1 MKNIIFN
8 LILVNSI
15 FSVFIG
21 TNYSQE
27 VIDTSILNTSE
38 YKLREITI
46 SNMNKNDVVSSVTIN
61 QLNKANIAI
70 ATSVLPSVILSRS
83 GARNE
88 STVFLRGFDIRSVPI
103 FIDGIPVYLPYD
115 GYIDLGRFMVSD
127 ISKIEVSKGYSSI
140 LYGPNTIGGAINL
153 ISSVPSKK
161 LELEA
166 ETGIFTGN
174 GINSILNI
182 GSKYGKFYF
191 QGNFSKIQRDYIIL
205 SKEFDTSIYQTNHKL
220 ENSYTDDSKMSLKI
234 GFIPKGNDEYSIN
247 FISQNGDKGN
257 PIYLGTDASIKKRF
271 WQWPEWNKQ
280 SIYFISK
287 TEITDKLYMKS
298 RFFYDKF
305 ANVLISFDDKSYTTR
320 KSKSAF
326 KSHYDDY
333 SYGANLESG
342 VEIDENNLLKFA
354 VHYKNDTH
362 REYNEGEPQRTVADY
377 TISIGA
383 EEVFSLIKKLKIIPG
398 ISYNMRNSL
407 LAQEYNP
414 TSKEVSELP
423 ENKNSATNIQIA
435 FYYNICRNVELKF
448 TSAKKTRFATMKD
461 RYSYKIGTAIPNPDL
476 DAESAYNFEFG
487 SQIHVNEKFVISPSV
502 YYSAL
507 RNTIQFIN
515 NVQPGISQMQNTGKS
530 MFYGADFSLLY
541 KIHKS
546 LSFNLNYTFILRKN
560 VTNPELKFTDVPD
573 HNIFAYFDFVTIKN
587 LNFIFSAQFCS
598 DRYSTSYGNI
608 SPGFDIYNLQ
618 LSYNFSKPLKLKLGV
633 NNIFDN
639 NYTIS
644 EGYPEEGRN
653 YYLSMSYKFDK

>member
-1 MKNIIFN
+1 MKNKIFN
-8 LILVNSI
+8 FILINSI
-15 FSVFIG
+15 FSLFIG
-21 TNYSQE
+21 KNYSQE
-27 VIDTSILNTSE
+27 VIDTSALNTPE
-38 YKLREITI
+38 YKLREVTI
-46 SNMNKNDVVSSVTIN
+46 SHMNKNDIVSSITIN
-61 QLNKANIAI
+61 TLNKANIAT
-70 ATSVLPSVILSRS
+70 ATSILPSVILSKS

-88 STVFLRGFDIRSVPI
+88 STIFLRGFDIRSVPV
-103 FIDGIPVYLPYD
+103 FMDGIPVYIPYD

-153 ISSVPSKK
+153 ISSVPLKK

-166 ETGIFTGN
+166 ETGVFTGN
-174 GINSILNI
+174 GVSSIINI
-182 GSKYGKFYF
+182 GSKFYKFYI
-191 QGNFSKIQRDYIIL
+191 QGNFSKIQRDYVKI
-205 SKEFDTSIYQTNHKL
+205 SQEFDTSMYQANYKL
-220 ENSYTDDSKMSLKI
+220 ENSYTDDSKMSFKI

-247 FISQNGDKGN
+247 FISQNGEKGN

-280 SIYFISK
+280 SIYFLSK
-287 TEITDKLYMKS
+287 TEITDKFYMKS
-298 RFFYDKF
+298 RLFYDKF
-305 ANVLISFDDKSYTTR
+305 TNVLISFDDKSYSTH

-326 KSHYDDY
+326 ISHYDDY
-333 SYGANLESG
+333 SYGANLEYG
-342 VEIDENNLLKFA
+342 IEIDENNLLKFA

-377 TISIGA
+377 TISIAA
-383 EEVFSLIKKLKIIPG
+383 EEVFSLIRKLKIIPG
-398 ISYNMRNSL
+398 LSYNLRNSL

-414 TSKEVSELP
+414 TSKEISDLP
-423 ENKNSATNIQIA
+423 ENINSATNIQMA
-435 FYYNICRNVELKF
+435 FYYHISRDLELKL
-448 TSAKKTRFATMKD
+448 TAAKKTRFATMKD

-476 DAESAYNFEFG
+476 VAESAYNFEFG
-487 SQIHVNEKFVISPSV
+487 SQIHVNEKFAISPSV

-515 NVQPGISQMQNTGKS
+515 NVQPGLSQMQNTGKS
-530 MFYGADFSLLY
+530 MFYGADFSMLY
-541 KIHKS
+541 KIYKS
-546 LSFNLNYTFILRKN
+546 LNFNLNYTFILRKN
-560 VTNPELKFTDVPD
+560 ITNPELKFTDVPD
-573 HNIFAYFDFVTIKN
+573 HNIFAYFDFVPNKN

-598 DRYSTSYGNI
+598 DRYSTSYGNM

-618 LSYNFSKPLKLKLGV
+618 LSYHISKPLKLKLGV

-653 YYLSMSYKFDK
+653 YYMSMSYNFSK